1 MNMKRLI
8 SWIICFALCFSNNI
22 AAFAQDTE
30 ESGVCIV
37 STTPED
43 GSLGITPMGAQ
54 MEVIF
59 NMPMDAAS
67 LSRST
72 ISSEPNAISAVVLD
86 EKMPTRCIIYFSALE
101 LDTEYKIMFSKQ
113 IKSVSGERLAKTNIS
128 FRTSEEYPKHHQIV
142 NGDMEDKTHL
152 NMFELAGASSKAV
165 SYVNEGGNSVL
176 KFDPQW
182 AGAPV
187 GQNVYVEPG
196 KTYEMRAKIKSTT
209 SQMVRLIMSYVSLS
223 EGESNWWHPIVSK
236 TLAPD
241 EWVEFAGT
249 VTIPADLSYDHI
261 RQLRITAANK
271 NEVIYV
277 DDWQFFETGYD
288 VPIPKVVAAG
298 EKKTKTY
305 VSSGIDEA
313 LETMIGMELFDETV
327 LEKKDEY
334 ISRIDATVA
343 LGKFMN
349 WMSVDSKENAFVDL
363 AGVKNAGLVSAL
375 ADKGIISGY
384 GKYFYPNNNISYSD
398 VIKAVSTILGY
409 DMILQEYGYI
419 YTASK
424 LKLNTGVSNT
434 SGAITYSD
442 FAKIISNAAEVNVMD
457 NDGSGN
463 YTVSNRKARDVFLKI
478 YKGQGIISA
487 TEYSDLYGIETAR
500 DAHVIIDDE
509 QYKVTCDTY
518 GWEGRYVE
526 YYYKVENDEKIIVQI
541 AGLSSLNNI
550 LILDAT
556 DISNYSSNKYYYY
569 DQNEKTRTARVASNK
584 KFIYNGKALGSYTVD
599 DMKPT
604 YGNVELIDNNRDGVY
619 DIVRV
624 ENLDTY
630 VVHAVNHMDYKIY
643 DEYETNDEYETKSL
657 DLGNSNKII
666 VEENG
671 EASKFGNITIG
682 SVVSAAVS
690 KDNSVAKLYLSKTTL
705 EGSIGEFQNNAT
717 EIEMA
722 IYDEIHQAGI
732 SKTFQLHPL
741 YKGVQNARTNAVNFI
756 GENVVV
762 LFDYTGCAVAVNF
775 TSGSAWKWAYLID
788 AKLINKSFDYEVLF
802 KIFSEDGVHSI
813 TPAAQVVRVNG
824 TPKKAEKII
833 EALENGAAQMLR
845 IRFNSNGE
853 ISEVLTAGSGEKNMK
868 KFTGSNYTYFS
879 AIRSLGYKVAL
890 TDTSIP
896 VFSVPSSLSGAEEYQ
911 FVCSTASSY
920 LINEKKYSFE
930 AYSFDGN
937 DLNVECI
944 VLKDREV
951 RNTDSW
957 NIGII
962 TQIVNTI
969 DENDEAYQKLT
980 IQNSSSNYTAKVYK
994 ERVNLANLDGIA
1006 TGSGLKAKVGDIVMY
1021 QNDAQGLVSTM
1032 KLLYSASGTGTLYTS
1047 SNPSG
1052 TAGSAYRAV
1061 AGKVLL
1067 NENGYIQLLPHNT
1080 EDNAE
1085 NYEVFNAGQY
1095 SKVLCVNSTA
1105 GNKVST
1111 VQATEIYDETCD
1123 GDGVDIVVVSA
1134 WGGATLMAIYR

>member
-8 SWIICFALCFSNNI
+8 SWILCFALCFSNI
-22 AAFAQDTE
+22 VAVVSAEDTA
-30 ESGVCIV
+30 ESGVAIV

-43 GSLGITPMGAQ
+43 GSMGITPMGTQ

-67 LSRST
+67 LSKST
-72 ISSEPNAISAVVLD
+72 VSSEPSAISAVVLD
-86 EKMPTRCIIYFSALE
+86 EKNPTRCIIYFSALE

-113 IKSVSGERLAKTNIS
+113 IKSVSGERLAKTDIS
-128 FRTSEEYPKHHQIV
+128 FRTSAEYPKHHQVV

-165 SYVNEGGNSVL
+165 SYVNEGENSVL

-187 GQNVYVEPG
+187 GQNVYIEPG
-196 KTYEMRAKIKSTT
+196 KTYEVRAKIKSTT
-209 SQMVRLIMSYVSLS
+209 SQMVRVIMSYVSLS
-223 EGESNWWHPIVSK
+223 EGASNWWHPIVSK
-236 TLAPD
+236 TLTPD
-241 EWVEFAGT
+241 EWVEFTGS

-288 VPIPKVVAAG
+288 VPIPKVVVAG
-298 EKKTKTY
+298 EKQTKTY
-305 VSSGIDEA
+305 VSSGVDEA
-313 LETMIGMELFDETV
+313 LELMIGMELFDEKV
-327 LEKKDEY
+327 LEKKDAY
-334 ISRIDATVA
+334 ISRMDAAVA

-349 WMSVDSKENAFVDL
+349 WISADSKGSTFVDL
-363 AGVKNAGLVSAL
+363 AGVKNAGMVSSL
-375 ADKGIISGY
+375 ADQGIILGY

-409 DMILQEYGYI
+409 DMMLQEYGYV
-419 YTASK
+419 YTASR
-424 LKLNTGVSNT
+424 LNLNTGVLKT
-434 SGAITYSD
+434 SGSITYSE
-442 FAKIISNAAEVNVMD
+442 FAKIISNAADVAVMD
-457 NDGSGN
+457 NDGNGK
-463 YTVSNRKARDVFLKI
+463 YTISNQKARDVFLRI
-478 YKGQGIISA
+478 YKGKGIISA
-487 TEYSDLYGIETAR
+487 TEYSDLYGIETAS
-500 DAHVIIDDE
+500 DAHVIINDE

-518 GWEGRYVE
+518 GWEGRNVE
-526 YYYKVENDEKIIVQI
+526 YYYKVENDEKIIVHI
-541 AGLSSLNNI
+541 AGLSSLNHI
-550 LILDAT
+550 LTLDYA
-556 DISNYSSNKYYYY
+556 DISSYSSNKYYYY
-569 DQNEKTRTARVASNK
+569 DANENIKTARVVINK
-584 KFIYNGKALGSYTVD
+584 KFIYNGKALSRYTVD
-599 DMKPT
+599 DMKPS
-604 YGNVELIDNNRDGVY
+604 YGNVQLIDNNRDGVY

-630 VVHAVNHMDYKIY
+630 VVHAVNHTEYKIY
-643 DEYETNDEYETKSL
+643 DEYETKTL

-671 EASKFGNITIG
+671 ESSKFGNITIG

-705 EGSIGEFQNNAT
+705 EGSIGEFQDNTT
-717 EIEMA
+717 EIEMS

-732 SKTFQLHPL
+732 KKTFQLHPL
-741 YKGVQNARTNAVNFI
+741 YQGAYNARTNADNFI

-775 TSGSAWKWAYLID
+775 VGGSAWKWAYLLE

-802 KIFSEDGVHSI
+802 KIFSEEGVHSI

-824 TPKKAEKII
+824 IPKKAEKII

-853 ISEVLTAGSGEKNMK
+853 ISEVVTAGSEEKNLK

-879 AIRSLGYKVAL
+879 TIRSLGYKVAL

-896 VFSVPSSLSGAEEYQ
+896 VFSVPSSLSGAEDYQ

-920 LINEKKYSFE
+920 LINEKKYNFE
-930 AYSFDGN
+930 AYSCDGN

-951 RNTDSW
+951 KNTDSW
-957 NIGII
+957 NIGVI
-962 TQIVNTI
+962 TQIVDTI
-969 DENDEAYQKLT
+969 DEDGEVYQKIT
-980 IQNSSSNYTAKVYK
+980 VQNSSSNYTAKVYAD
-994 ERVNLANLDGIA
+994 RIDITNLAGAA
-1006 TGSGLKAKVGDIVMY
+1006 TGSGLTARLGDIVMY
-1021 QNDAQGLVSTM
+1021 QNNAQGLVNTM

-1067 NENGYIQLLPHNT
+1067 NQNGYIQLLPHNM

-1095 SKVLCVNSTA
+1095 SKVLCVDSTA

-1111 VQATEIYDETCD
+1111 VQTTEIYDRTCSD
-1123 GDGVDIVVVSA
+1123 DGVNIVVVSA
-1134 WGGATLMAIYR
+1134 WGGATLMVIYR